1 MRVNKYRIRHL
12 SRKGNR
18 EAKLTEKLLKHPEKL
33 IAFILFGNNLV
44 NFIAASIVGVVSMEI
59 GGPAGVA
66 IGTLLLTLV
75 VLLFAESAPKTI
87 AAIFPEKIALPAS
100 LIYYPLVKMMAPILG
115 IINFFTNII
124 LKALGSVPNQNDEK
138 LSIDELKTL
147 IHDGMT
153 KTSVDRQK
161 IMMGVLDLGNITVE
175 DIMLPHNEILGID
188 LSDSSAINQ
197 KIIQQNFHSELPVY
211 QDVLDNIKGVLDL
224 PNFLKKTDLSL
235 YNNEMV
241 LNHIQQPYFIPET
254 TTLSQQLIEFKKK
267 KEKLGFAVDE
277 YGNIQGL
284 VTIEDIFEEI
294 VGDYLEETEKL
305 NNEMRPQK
313 DGDYFIVNAAS
324 NIRSL
329 NRMMNW
335 NIPIEEAKTM
345 NGAILEK
352 LGYIPDNGTEI
363 ELGNYKINIVQTKEN
378 AIKTLRIKEVDPE
391 YKLKAV

>member
-1 MRVNKYRIRHL
+1 
-12 SRKGNR
+12 
-18 EAKLTEKLLKHPEKL
+18 
-33 IAFILFGNNLV
+33 
-44 NFIAASIVGVVSMEI
+44 
-59 GGPAGVA
+59 
-66 IGTLLLTLV
+66 
-75 VLLFAESAPKTI
+75 
-87 AAIFPEKIALPAS
+87 
-100 LIYYPLVKMMAPILG
+100 
-115 IINFFTNII
+115 
-124 LKALGSVPNQNDEK
+124 
-138 LSIDELKTL
+138 
-147 IHDGMT
+147 MT

-197 KIIQQNFHSELPVY
+197 KIIQQNFHSKLPVY

-224 PNFLKKTDLSL
+224 SNFLKKTDLSL

-305 NNEMRPQK
+305 NNEMRPRK